1 MHPANALLA
10 AALAIP
16 AIAYAAGA
24 VEKKRDEAA
33 RVFVRGPS
41 VTPGGALIAW
51 LEQEAGERPVRLP
64 LVLKKGVAGYALR
77 EARIGTAAD
86 TIEVDVSDSALGIGL
101 ADRAAA
107 HCKDRPGCAFWVEAR
122 WRGRQESRFRI
133 DVMRVSAPIEPA
145 ALAAPLHA
153 EVEDRIVSDQ
163 GFPVPASARKNSALG
178 GATSVAPGK
187 NYTLTVYDIDAGIET
202 LTAFYESHLRGA
214 KRVSEPQ
221 EVRFTT
227 QGGTVRLAR
236 LDKGTR
242 ITLVV
247 GPR

>member
-1 MHPANALLA
+1 MHPANVLLA
-10 AALAIP
+10 VALVIP

-24 VEKKRDEAA
+24 VEKKRDEAG

-41 VTPGGALIAW
+41 VTPADALIAW
-51 LEQEAGERPVRLP
+51 LEREAGERLVRLP
-64 LVLKKGVAGYALR
+64 LVLKKGAAGYTLR

-86 TIEVDVSDSALGIGL
+86 TIEVDADDAALGIGL
-101 ADRAAA
+101 ADRAAT
-107 HCKDRPGCAFWVEAR
+107 HCKDQPACAFWVDAR
-122 WRGRQESRFRI
+122 WHGKQESRFRI
-133 DVMRVSAPIEPA
+133 DVMRVAAPIEPA

-153 EVEDRIVSDQ
+153 EIEDRIVSDQ

-187 NYTLTVYDIDAGIET
+187 NYALTVYDIDAGIET
-202 LTAFYESHLRGA
+202 MTAFYESHLPRA
-214 KRVSEPQ
+214 KRVSERQ
-221 EVRFTT
+221 EVRFT
-227 QGGTVRLAR
+227 QPGGTIRLAR

>member
-24 VEKKRDEAA
+24 VEKKRDAG

-64 LVLKKGVAGYALR
+64 LVLKKGVAGYSLR
-77 EARIGTAAD
+77 DARIGTAAD
-86 TIEVDVSDSALGIGL
+86 TVEVDASDSALGIGL
-101 ADRAAA
+101 ADRAAT
-107 HCKDRPGCAFWVEAR
+107 HCKDRSACAFWVEAR
-122 WRGRQESRFRI
+122 WRGKQESRFQI

-153 EVEDRIVSDQ
+153 EVEDRVVSDQ

-187 NYTLTVYDIDAGIET
+187 NYTLTVYDIDAGIDT
-202 LTAFYESHLRGA
+202 MTAFYESHLRAA
-214 KRVSEPQ
+214 KRVSESQ